1 MASPTYYE
9 VNNWIYWF
17 ERLNALNVAY
27 TDSIYE
33 LNSEELEKLV
43 KELEKENH
51 AIDALDKIKD

>member
-1 MASPTYYE
+1 MNSPTYYE

-17 ERLNALNVAY
+17 ERLNDLNVAY

-43 KELEKENH
+43 KELEKENY
-51 AIDALDKIKD
+51 AIDTLDKIKD